1 METELNLDILEKI
14 FGTKFMD
21 TEFLKKQ
28 LTKNSSNLLS
38 ELESYRICDKEET
51 KIIDFIENNYRK
63 YSKIIINELS
73 KYYFQMPIEM
83 AIATKEQAKIKAVFL
98 DAAERMNFDSGLQ
111 AQIDS
116 DLEEIANKLNKR
128 FTFDDASLIHLIEA
142 SKSSN
147 IQSEEGKQR
156 RSSKNKRQILRQ
168 KADGTYYLAEIT
180 DTKGIDTYTTGR
192 SIPSIKI
199 TKADGK
205 TMSKTITDVS
215 SNIELSSYPGG
226 KDLLGT
232 TSTDEIMKQ
241 IMKNLF
247 DNLELC
253 VDTYKFFYTKNEND
267 PLKNSVSVLNTAV
280 LADDSQFDFYYNID
294 RRNLPHLLGVQR
306 GEIVSEATKKYFAK
320 VRPDGSVYYPID
332 ENSSAF
338 TILKTLLENKDRI
351 IADRG
356 LVEENGKTYQLFPWE
371 KIILKTSSFMR
382 GDFFKTC
389 FCLVQ
394 LDHGLNSSNE
404 KFASISSTKYDDDMV
419 NNGFDAKKVLRDL
432 INITKKKKDFIFR
445 TFVENC
451 KNKVFLGYVP
461 QSIDTGKSESIVTSN
476 GERIETL
483 NRYRNALQGAAGGGN
498 VVQSIENENMG
509 KRIFSPIEQALTHIN
524 ISSGLNVK
532 LQISEQAYAFE
543 ESLRTI
549 LGEEL
554 DKDLQKILTPTSSK
568 RR

>member
-1 METELNLDILEKI
+1 MENGINLDILEKI

-28 LTKNSSNLLS
+28 LTTNSSNLLS
-38 ELESYRICDKEET
+38 ELESYRICDEEET

-73 KYYFQMPIEM
+73 KYYFQMSIEM
-83 AIATKEQAKIKAVFL
+83 AIATKEQSKIKAVFL

-156 RSSKNKRQILRQ
+156 RSSRNKRQILRQ
-168 KADGTYYLAEIT
+168 KADGTYYLAETT
-180 DTKGIDTYTTGR
+180 DTKGVDTYTTGR

-199 TKADGK
+199 TKADGR
-205 TMSKTITDVS
+205 TMSKTIIDVS

-226 KDLLGT
+226 KQLLGT

-280 LADDSQFDFYYNID
+280 LGDDSQFDFYYNID
-294 RRNLPHLLGVQR
+294 RRNLPHLLGIQR
-306 GEIVSEATKKYFAK
+306 GEIVSEATKRYFAK

-338 TILKTLLENKDRI
+338 SILKALLENKDRI
-351 IADRG
+351 IADRRKWQ
-356 LVEENGKTYQLFPWE
+356 NISIISMGK
-371 KIILKTSSFMR
+371 
-382 GDFFKTC
+382 D
-389 FCLVQ
+389 
-394 LDHGLNSSNE
+394 N
-404 KFASISSTKYDDDMV
+404 
-419 NNGFDAKKVLRDL
+419 
-432 INITKKKKDFIFR
+432 
-445 TFVENC
+445 
-451 KNKVFLGYVP
+451 
-461 QSIDTGKSESIVTSN
+461 
-476 GERIETL
+476 
-483 NRYRNALQGAAGGGN
+483 
-498 VVQSIENENMG
+498 IENEF
-509 KRIFSPIEQALTHIN
+509 IYE
-524 ISSGLNVK
+524 
-532 LQISEQAYAFE
+532 
-543 ESLRTI
+543 
-549 LGEEL
+549 
-554 DKDLQKILTPTSSK
+554 
-568 RR
+568 RRFL